1 MIMAR
6 YQGMGI
12 DTKTLLEKMKSSME
26 KQGYKIERLLTG
38 ETSFLLEYKKPG
50 MLGAKETVGVKGS
63 PDDLVVTGIRE
74 DNEEAWFIV
83 EDNLLASAK
92 NPQAFKCHAE
102 QTAAAQAATQAMLK
116 SAASAVPIVA
126 EKSPTTPESTAAP
139 RVERS
144 RQPPPSSCGKCGA
157 PLSVTQE
164 DLIITCRYCGFTLA
178 VASGEE
184 IRRHSMLENH
194 LFSPQAVEAA
204 QKYMDKGIFRSG
216 VARDA
221 QIATVKLRFIP
232 FWTFP
237 ASATTYFSGVAGRG
251 VMGELHQAQEALTD
265 KRASMLSKLGK
276 LVEAGVSAYT
286 DTQQKERQPTSVS
299 SSFFSHYVWSVLA
312 RKTMIS
318 GISYYDV
325 PIAEKIPFDVGRIP
339 AEAEF
344 LNTEYN
350 EEEAK
355 IKVKSEIDAKERLIA
370 SGKVD
375 NLEACSPSVSIG
387 EGELVHVPVWFVQYS
402 LKSENYVILV
412 DGTEGKVLGGGR
424 PLLKI

>member
-12 DTKTLLEKMKSSME
+12 DTKALPGKMKSSME
-26 KQGYKIERLLTG
+26 KQGYKIERVMTG
-38 ETSFLLEYKKPG
+38 ETSFLIEYKKPG
-50 MLGAKETVGVKGS
+50 MLGAKETIGVKGS
-63 PDDLVVTGIRE
+63 PDDLIVSGIRE

-83 EDNLLASAK
+83 EDNLLALAK
-92 NPQAFKCHAE
+92 SPQAFKCHTE
-102 QTAAAQAATQAMLK
+102 QAAAAQAAMK
-116 SAASAVPIVA
+116 SAVLSVPVA
-126 EKSPTTPESTAAP
+126 KETTPMTPESTVATP
-139 RVERS
+139 RVERP
-144 RQPPPSSCGKCGA
+144 RPPPPSTCGKCGA

-164 DLIITCRYCGFTLA
+164 DLIITCKYCGFTIS

-184 IRRHSMLENH
+184 IRRHSMLENR
-194 LFSPQAVEAA
+194 LFTPQAVETA

-221 QIATVKLRFIP
+221 QITAVKLRFVP

-237 ASATTYFSGVAGRG
+237 ATATTYFSGVTGRG

-265 KRASMLSKLGK
+265 KRASTLSKLGK
-276 LVEAGVSAYT
+276 LVKAGVSAYME
-286 DTQQKERQPTSVS
+286 TQQKDGPPTSVS
-299 SSFFSHYVWSVLA
+299 SSFSSDYVWPMLA
-312 RKTMIS
+312 RKTMFSDINC
-318 GISYYDV
+318 YDV
-325 PIAEKIPFDVGRIP
+325 PVVRKIPFDVGRIP
-339 AEAEF
+339 SEAEF

-355 IKVKSEIDAKERLIA
+355 IRVKSEIDAKERLIA

-375 NLEACSPSVSIG
+375 NLETCSSTVSIG

-412 DGTEGKVLGGGR
+412 DGCEGRVLGGGR
-424 PLLKI
+424 PLLKLS